1 MKIVMYEQL
10 NMKIDHLLEETKHC
24 NHCGKRRCTNCQDLK
39 KLQKIKAKLDLRA
52 AKVMGWLI

>member
-24 NHCGKRRCTNCQDLK
+24 NHCDKRRCKHCQDLK
-39 KLQKIKAKLDLRA
+39 KLQKIKAKLDLYA

>member
-24 NHCGKRRCTNCQDLK
+24 NHCGKRRCKNCQDLK
-39 KLQKIKAKLDLRA
+39 KLQKIKVKLDLHA
-52 AKVMGWLI
+52 AKEMGWLI